1 MDSTPVLVS
10 KLAQLLL
17 TGVYTSVRFSFAF
30 LRDDERNSD
39 FTTIIAETR
48 TSAAASVLI
57 GDPVSTARFGLRVQ
71 VPDLLFA

>member
-30 LRDDERNSD
+30 FEDDECNGDISPFMMASCTINSD
-39 FTTIIAETR
+39 A
-48 TSAAASVLI
+48 
-57 GDPVSTARFGLRVQ
+57 FGQ
-71 VPDLLFA
+71 